1 MYCNYILI
9 FRLHF
14 IAIVSLIYNTFYP
27 LKPSAATIEKKPTL
41 KLIFI
46 IQYVEQNFFQ
56 LERFYDNFENQKL
69 VDKI

>member
-1 MYCNYILI
+1 M
-9 FRLHF
+9 
-14 IAIVSLIYNTFYP
+14 
-27 LKPSAATIEKKPTL
+27 KPSAATIEKKPTL